1 MQVSGCGGGK
11 VGFFFWR
18 GREAGVG
25 TDRGAPGCCQGWFVS
40 VGVSGPR
47 QAAAAWAAET
57 GQGMETRRWSSEE
70 KRGCRGEAGRGGG
83 SEGVLERGLPLPR
96 AWGYGFGRR
105 GKGCS
110 PLCPGVFPLLLGSL
124 DCLSGVC
131 GGEEREGAGC
141 VCAHITIQNGT
152 CWLGAWG
159 TGRAGAGQGALGMG
173 AGKEG

>member
-1 MQVSGCGGGK
+1 MQVSGCGRGK
-11 VGFFFWR
+11 VGFFFRR

-47 QAAAAWAAET
+47 RAAAAWAAET

-70 KRGCRGEAGRGGG
+70 KRGCRGEAAVAVGVKVFWKGACRYLELGATVLG
-83 SEGVLERGLPLPR
+83 EGERAALR
-96 AWGYGFGRR
+96 
-105 GKGCS
+105 CVQ
-110 PLCPGVFPLLLGSL
+110 GVFPLLLGSL
-124 DCLSGVC
+124 DSLSGVC

-159 TGRAGAGQGALGMG
+159 TGRAGAGQWALGMG
-173 AGKEG
+173 ADKEG